1 MKKVCLSLMA
11 IGALAF
17 GFALSTAGSQTTVA
31 FEDARVQH
39 LPIQPPV

>member
-1 MKKVCLSLMA
+1 MKKVFLSLLA

-17 GFALSTAGSQTTVA
+17 GFAFSSAGSQTTVA
-31 FEDARVQH
+31 FEDATVQN